1 MNRQPLDLHADSP
14 TSVVRAARI
23 YSNVVSPPVVTV
35 LLGFSIAWVDSP
47 FWTGLMWAILY
58 GLLVSLLPLGI
69 VLYMLKTGRISDLHI
84 HNRQERHIPYLITV
98 VGTVIALIV
107 AHVCGGS
114 QLLRS
119 LLVCNIVGL
128 AFLGFINVRWLI
140 SNHTASV
147 MLAAVFSGFV
157 FGHTVSVAL
166 TPVVGLTFLARLV
179 LRRHTIA
186 QLVAGLLVGAAP
198 VLVLANLGYIG

>member
-1 MNRQPLDLHADSP
+1 
-14 TSVVRAARI
+14 
-23 YSNVVSPPVVTV
+23 
-35 LLGFSIAWVDSP
+35 
-47 FWTGLMWAILY
+47 MWAVLY

-84 HNRQERHIPYLITV
+84 HNRDERHIPYLITF
-98 VGTVIALIV
+98 VGTVIAFIV
-107 AHVCGGS
+107 THVFGGS

-140 SNHTASV
+140 SNHTASI

-157 FGHTVSVAL
+157 FGRTASVAL